1 MPFLPSQFHACVPI
15 LLYTIT
21 WKYSHDTRAV
31 YPARILIMLTTNTE
45 PLPFTSFSSWRV
57 LQAAGSLSFC
67 LLFKS
72 PNANT
77 NSKALTILHSRSLNT
92 LLGWKT
98 KYNFGYY
105 TLYKTNCQRCV
116 SGVLVKTLQT
126 SQSWAYILH
135 LGYGQC
141 HTTSACLLFIHC
153 LFEPQSVGVYW

>member
-1 MPFLPSQFHACVPI
+1 MCPNTSIYYHLKIQPRHPRSI
-15 LLYTIT
+15 
-21 WKYSHDTRAV
+21 SSSDTNYVNNQHGASS
-31 YPARILIMLTTNTE
+31 
-45 PLPFTSFSSWRV
+45 FTSFSSWRV

-105 TLYKTNCQRCV
+105 TLYKTNCQRCA